1 MTSKKQ
7 CLPPTMELVQDG
19 ASSESGSGY
28 GFPFLTKNYNQYPLT
43 KEKLAISNWMPLNA
57 LTTLKVG
64 TKPSSGWAT
73 WKEQNFCRLCLI
85 LLCLATF
92 VLIFFWSIFT
102 SDIVFLWF
110 VVVVCAVS
118 SLLLIFFENFFLK
131 NKNKILFLLRERE
144 RKGMEVELVKW
155 RGQ

>member
-1 MTSKKQ
+1 MHQYCPLTAEPVKSQRGCVRDRKLLTAKWEKLTSKKQ

-19 ASSESGSGY
+19 ASSGSGSGY

-43 KEKLAISNWMPLNA
+43 KEKLAISNWIPLIA

-64 TKPSSGWAT
+64 TKLSSGWAT

-92 VLIFFWSIFT
+92 VLIFFSLF
-102 SDIVFLWF
+102 
-110 VVVVCAVS
+110 
-118 SLLLIFFENFFLK
+118 LLLILSFYGLLLLCV
-131 NKNKILFLLRERE
+131 LFLLFF
-144 RKGMEVELVKW
+144 
-155 RGQ
+155 